1 MRKVIFLLLDGARYD
16 CLNKYLSLGYLPNL
30 SKIIDNQ
37 GSNLSAISVF
47 PSTTGPAYVP
57 FLMGSYPGNI
67 NLPGIRW
74 FDKIKFAQ
82 NKSNF
87 EAHRSYVGIG
97 SVFFNADLKKSKSTI
112 FEIINESRS
121 IFNEIT
127 RGIGPRHDITVMS
140 KIYYKIKSHFTG
152 STAIST

>member
-57 FLMGSYPGNI
+57 FLMGSLAATFIISLFG
-67 NLPGIRW
+67 
-74 FDKIKFAQ
+74 FF
-82 NKSNF
+82 
-87 EAHRSYVGIG
+87 G
-97 SVFFNADLKKSKSTI
+97 SSFF
-112 FEIINESRS
+112 
-121 IFNEIT
+121 
-127 RGIGPRHDITVMS
+127 
-140 KIYYKIKSHFTG
+140 
-152 STAIST
+152 

>member
-30 SKIIDNQ
+30 SKFIDNQ

-74 FDKIKFAQ
+74 FDKIKFAE
-82 NKSNF
+82 N
-87 EAHRSYVGIG
+87 V
-97 SVFFNADLKKSKSTI
+97 V
-112 FEIINESRS
+112 
-121 IFNEIT
+121 
-127 RGIGPRHDITVMS
+127 
-140 KIYYKIKSHFTG
+140 
-152 STAIST
+152 STAVNSPFKLQYSFSINLVLAFSLSTSILSAGL